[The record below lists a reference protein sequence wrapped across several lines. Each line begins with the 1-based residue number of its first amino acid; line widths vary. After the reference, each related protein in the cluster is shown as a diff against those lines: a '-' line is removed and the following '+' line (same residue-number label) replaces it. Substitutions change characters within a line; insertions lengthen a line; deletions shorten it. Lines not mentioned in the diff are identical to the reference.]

1 MTIKHYEVQTNT
13 VFEGWVNAWHDD
25 DKPWTFGTEQAA
37 LQAIE
42 EFFADLPD
50 QMVASYSREDYRVQ
64 AIMETTA

>member
-25 DKPWTFGTEQAA
+25 DKPWVFGTELAA
-37 LQAIE
+37 RKALR
-42 EFFADLPD
+42 EFFEDLPD